1 MQIQTEEYV
10 SKITTLS
17 PVGRLDS
24 FSAPQLRAKIVAMIE
39 AGHNQIVLDL
49 RQIEFMDSA
58 GIAVLV
64 NTLKRTR
71 QVGGDTI
78 LVTPTDDST
87 MRMFRL
93 TQFDKIFDMY
103 DTPSEAVSHFG
114 TQ

>member
-1 MQIQTEEYV
+1 MEIATQEFVQKV
-10 SKITTLS
+10 ITIS

-24 FSAPQLRAKIVAMIE
+24 FAAPQLRAKLIALIE
-39 AGHNQIVLDL
+39 AGHIRIILDL

-71 QVGGDTI
+71 QGGGDTK
-78 LVTPTDDST
+78 LVTPIDNST

-93 TQFDKIFDMY
+93 TQFDKIFDMA
-103 DTPSEAVSHFG
+103 DTPEEALSLF
-114 TQ
+114 